1 MEAFEIIA
9 KAINLSDKS
18 LQDIVQALQ
27 VELQDREVRMRIDP
41 EFTNEEVFEDALTMG
56 LTPDDPDVIAG
67 GYSEAFGEYIAQ
79 KERKESMRTTG
90 A

>member
-27 VELQDREVRMRIDP
+27 VELQDREIRG
-41 EFTNEEVFEDALTMG
+41 EENDSA
-56 LTPDDPDVIAG
+56 IH
-67 GYSEAFGEYIAQ
+67 SE
-79 KERKESMRTTG
+79 
-90 A
+90 